1 MYQAEREA
9 AGGPHCEPGAQPGAA
24 GAGQAGRGEHEAGTQ
39 VMMMMM
45 MITMMMMIIHRIQ
58 YLEEQVAHLESGMK
72 QVQREN
78 TAQFRPHT
86 GVEPKS
92 SKTKS

>member
-1 MYQAEREA
+1 
-9 AGGPHCEPGAQPGAA
+9 
-24 GAGQAGRGEHEAGTQ
+24 
-39 VMMMMM
+39 MMFTMMM
-45 MITMMMMIIHRIQ
+45 MITMMMMMMMMIIYRIQ

-72 QVQREN
+72 QVHREN

-86 GVEPKS
+86 GVEPES